1 MTADGVADA
10 LLDLLDHPGPV
21 SRKRDAVTSD
31 VQAAFSTGLSYT
43 VRPDGETYSRKDP
56 RP

>member
-1 MTADGVADA
+1 MGHHPRI

-21 SRKRDAVTSD
+21 SRKRDVSTGD
-31 VQAAFSTGLSYT
+31 VQVTFPTGLSYT
-43 VRPDGETYSRKDP
+43 VRPDGSTYGRKDP